1 MTKIKELRQKNRK
14 ELNDLLADSRKKVSQ
29 LRFDLASKKLKNVR
43 KIKELKK
50 DIARLLTILG
60 KKKHEAG
67 RKK

>member
-14 ELNDLLADSRKKVSQ
+14 ELNNLLADSRKKVSQ